1 MPFQEKDELI
11 DFVLTCFHTYHY
23 YDILDCTKDNYKTDG
38 ILAGVRFM
46 CLDILSKTDE
56 MIDLV
61 DTMNEAIKN
70 NEPIEDLDFYLD
82 IQIKI
87 KVFDWLVIF
96 DRFIHSINQ
105 VDHLIRFT

>member
-1 MPFQEKDELI
+1 
-11 DFVLTCFHTYHY
+11 
-23 YDILDCTKDNYKTDG
+23 
-38 ILAGVRFM
+38 M

-82 IQIKI
+82 ILKQ
-87 KVFDWLVIF
+87 
-96 DRFIHSINQ
+96 REQ
-105 VDHLIRFT
+105 

>member
-82 IQIKI
+82 ILKQ
-87 KVFDWLVIF
+87 
-96 DRFIHSINQ
+96 REQ
-105 VDHLIRFT
+105 